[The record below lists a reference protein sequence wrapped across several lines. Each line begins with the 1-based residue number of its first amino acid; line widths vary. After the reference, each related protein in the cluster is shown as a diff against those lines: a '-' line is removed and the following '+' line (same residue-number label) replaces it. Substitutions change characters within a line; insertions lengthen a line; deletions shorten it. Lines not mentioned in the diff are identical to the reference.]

1 MSCNFTRDS
10 EPISR
15 RTIRI
20 YEKELLDMMLLV
32 TACGPYIKVISG
44 EKVTPQLDMSRSLD
58 RLHPL
63 NMQALAC

>member
-1 MSCNFTRDS
+1 
-10 EPISR
+10 
-15 RTIRI
+15 
-20 YEKELLDMMLLV
+20 MMLLV